1 MKKKSLLNG
10 NQRPPD
16 AVDALKNKP
25 AWLKRALNPKTKMT
39 ARQETVQTETVDGM
53 LFPRIRMVNGELKNF
68 KDQAYD
74 EAMKRKDFIKFKDD
88 KEANAFARVL
98 TRKIGK
104 LRKLNKNGRP

>member
-1 MKKKSLLNG
+1 
-10 NQRPPD
+10 
-16 AVDALKNKP
+16 
-25 AWLKRALNPKTKMT
+25 
-39 ARQETVQTETVDGM
+39 
-53 LFPRIRMVNGELKNF
+53 MVNGELKNF

-88 KEANAFARVL
+88 KSANAFARVL